1 MTPFILGLAALT
13 LGHCLPVQTAPKTA
27 PAAVVRHDN
36 EERIT
41 ALAAAAYIA
50 GCAYDEALRM
60 DDPAKTLDNM
70 ADALPEVMPKVFATL
85 NTTPDLAAVMLPAVT
100 DRVRAYT
107 AVEHARIEA
116 GDGYGYILDLLAES
130 LRKGADPDV
139 IRTTA
144 VDVPRRIR
152 ELAEGAA

>member
-1 MTPFILGLAALT
+1 MSLILGLAALT

-27 PAAVVRHDN
+27 PPAVVRHDD

-85 NTTPDLAAVMLPAVT
+85 NTTPDVAAVMLPAVT
-100 DRVRAYT
+100 ARVRAYGV
-107 AVEHARIEA
+107 VEQARTTWDPGYRYVA
-116 GDGYGYILDLLAES
+116 DVLVDGLK
-130 LRKGADPDV
+130 KGADPDAV
-139 IRTTA
+139 TTA
-144 VDVPRRIR
+144 ALDVPRRIR